1 MREPGV
7 TNITVQDVCPAHRT
21 EHYGFN
27 YAPVAQGIVEDPLTG
42 TAWRDHCTGTGPV
55 RWSSTD
61 EDQAPGEP
69 PVRHVHDSA

>member
-1 MREPGV
+1 MLLNELTIGDITRPSVRYTFVREPGV

-42 TAWRDHCTGTGPV
+42 TAWRDHCTGTGPE
-55 RWSSTD
+55 R
-61 EDQAPGEP
+61 
-69 PVRHVHDSA
+69 

>member
-27 YAPVAQGIVEDPLTG
+27 YDPVAQGIVEDPLTG
-42 TAWRDHCTGTGPV
+42 TAWRDHCTGTGPE

-61 EDQAPGEP
+61 EDQAPG
-69 PVRHVHDSA
+69 

>member
-27 YAPVAQGIVEDPLTG
+27 YDPVAQGIVEDPLTG
-42 TAWRDHCTGTGPV
+42 TAWRDHCTGTGPE
-55 RWSSTD
+55 R
-61 EDQAPGEP
+61 
-69 PVRHVHDSA
+69 

>member
-42 TAWRDHCTGTGPV
+42 TAWRDHCTGTGPE
-55 RWSSTD
+55 R
-61 EDQAPGEP
+61 
-69 PVRHVHDSA
+69 

>member
-27 YAPVAQGIVEDPLTG
+27 YDPVAQGIVEDPLTG
-42 TAWRDHCTGTGPV
+42 TCLLYTSPSPRD
-55 RWSSTD
+55 
-61 EDQAPGEP
+61 
-69 PVRHVHDSA
+69 